1 MDEELAEKLDQIIQ
15 AIEKTDKHL
24 PTAMDIYQY
33 LWRCRDFELEH
44 LWQRSVFLAVFVLAV
59 SAFYTGYMKEFFI
72 PKYMQETQTEYR
84 DSGAFSL
91 HTELPI
97 ASANSCAQPAPQPL
111 ELTDTC
117 TADGTFSQNGQEIA
131 KQPVL
136 YDTMLFGLF
145 PIAIT
150 LLGLAFS
157 VLWITMA
164 KGSKAW
170 YELYESNIA
179 AISWNEKFWEGD
191 GSKNPALT
199 SRFSKKQGGYKAYLF
214 ENLKPD
220 PDASIDLKLFS
231 VNAGPFSV
239 SKVNTMIGIIS
250 LTVFLCAFVF
260 HVYWTLK
267 LFNTPQAEYGVFTL
281 MCFVA
286 ELITALFIFFGLKN
300 KVESSFFYDFWYYK
314 KTQILQTYK
323 TEE

>member
-1 MDEELAEKLDQIIQ
+1 MKEDLLKKLDEIIQ
-15 AIEKTDKHL
+15 AKKEVTDKHL

-44 LWQRSVFLAVFVLAV
+44 LWHRSVVLAVFVLAV

-84 DSGAFSL
+84 GSDAFSL
-91 HTELPI
+91 HTEPPI
-97 ASANSCAQPAPQPL
+97 ASANSCAQP
-111 ELTDTC
+111 
-117 TADGTFSQNGQEIA
+117 
-131 KQPVL
+131 VL
-136 YDTMLFGLF
+136 YDAMLFGLF

-179 AISWNEKFWEGD
+179 AISRSEKFWEGD

-214 ENLKPD
+214 GNLKPD
-220 PDASIDLKLFS
+220 LDASIDLKLFS

-239 SKVNTMIGIIS
+239 LKVNTMIGIIS
-250 LTVFLCAFVF
+250 LTAFLCAFVF

-267 LFNTPQAEYGVFTL
+267 LFNTPKAEYGVFTL

-300 KVESSFFYDFWYYK
+300 KVGSSFFYDFWYYK
-314 KTQILQTYK
+314 KTQMPQIW
-323 TEE
+323 EA